1 MYCICYNYNMK
12 IIPAILEKDYLK
24 VKDTL
29 ETFSK
34 VATTI
39 QIDVVENSFVAKEN
53 TSENKEI
60 DNSKKGD
67 REVVLDTWLPNS
79 YEDIN
84 GYNLNL
90 EFDMMVSDIEK
101 YLDMLYHY
109 DAKKII
115 IHTRDMNIV
124 DYMNVY
130 EKIKER
136 NHFVQVGICDTD
148 TEKIKATYGYYDYVQ
163 LMGIENIGAQGQGF
177 DTNVIDKIKLVKEF
191 LDNKKEDGSVSANKN
206 ILDGALS
213 QKEIY
218 IQIDGAMNPENIK
231 LCKDAGAVSFAVGSY
246 FKNAIKNNN
255 LKEVYTELKSI

>member
-39 QIDVVENSFVAKEN
+39 QIDIVENNFAAGAATN
-53 TSENKEI
+53 
-60 DNSKKGD
+60 
-67 REVVLDTWLPNS
+67 TWLPNS
-79 YEDIN
+79 YDNLN
-84 GYNLNL
+84 GYSVNL

-101 YLDMLYHY
+101 YLDILYHY

-136 NHFVQVGICDTD
+136 NHFIQVGICDTD
-148 TEKIKATYGYYDYVQ
+148 IEKIKATYGYYDYVQ

-177 DTNVIDKIKLVKEF
+177 DTNVIDKIKLVKKF

-218 IQIDGAMNPENIK
+218 IQIDGAMNLENIK
-231 LCKDAGAVSFAVGSY
+231 LCKDAGASSVAVGSY
-246 FKNAIKNNN
+246 LKNAIKNNN
-255 LKEVYTELKSI
+255 LKEVYAELKSI

>member
-1 MYCICYNYNMK
+1 MK

-39 QIDVVENSFVAKEN
+39 QIDIVENNFAPGAVTN
-53 TSENKEI
+53 
-60 DNSKKGD
+60 
-67 REVVLDTWLPNS
+67 TWLPNS
-79 YEDIN
+79 YEDLN
-84 GYNLNL
+84 GYSVNL

-177 DTNVIDKIKLVKEF
+177 DTNVIDKIKLVKKF
-191 LDNKKEDGSVSANKN
+191 LDIKQEDSSTSVNKN
-206 ILDGALS
+206 ILEGGIKNNLT

-231 LCKDAGAVSFAVGSY
+231 LCKDAGAVSFAIGSY
-246 FKNAIKNNN
+246 FKNAVKNNN
-255 LKEVYTELKSI
+255 LKEVYTELKNI

>member
-39 QIDVVENSFVAKEN
+39 QIDIVENNFAAGAATN
-53 TSENKEI
+53 
-60 DNSKKGD
+60 
-67 REVVLDTWLPNS
+67 TWLPNS
-79 YEDIN
+79 YEDLN
-84 GYNLNL
+84 GYSVNL

>member
-1 MYCICYNYNMK
+1 MK

-39 QIDVVENSFVAKEN
+39 QIDIVEKSFAAAATN
-53 TSENKEI
+53 
-60 DNSKKGD
+60 
-67 REVVLDTWLPNS
+67 TWLPNN
-79 YEDIN
+79 YEDLN
-84 GYNLNL
+84 GYSINL

-101 YLDMLYHY
+101 YLDIIYQY

-115 IHTRDMNIV
+115 IHTQDMNIV

-136 NHFVQVGICDTD
+136 NHFIQVGICDID
-148 TEKIKATYGYYDYVQ
+148 IEKIKATYGYYDYVQ
-163 LMGIENIGAQGQGF
+163 LMGIENIGAQGQEF

-191 LDNKKEDGSVSANKN
+191 LDIKQEDSSTSVNKN
-206 ILDGALS
+206 ILEGGIKNNLT

-231 LCKDAGAVSFAVGSY
+231 LCKDAGASSFAVGSY
-246 FKNAIKNNN
+246 LKNTIKNNN